1 MDNPAPPSLP
11 VPPSLQDEVG
21 RVTGIIMEH
30 IGQTD
35 IESAL
40 TVVCNLAGQ
49 LVASVADGRPSEIMS
64 LTEGLLE
71 NIRRAAITKILH
83 DDAIARKG
91 TACH

>member
-1 MDNPAPPSLP
+1 MDKPAPPP
-11 VPPSLQDEVG
+11 APPILQDEVG

-30 IGQTD
+30 IGETD

-49 LVASVADGRPSEIMS
+49 LVASVADGQPSAIML